1 LPAGFRKRYPMP
13 KQPRLAPPESEGSYE
28 VGYRKPPLANRFAK
42 GKSGNPRGR
51 PRGAKKSPP
60 ALNEERLKDIIVAEA
75 YRTIRLTANGRPVT
89 ISIAEAVV
97 RSIALAAAK
106 GHQRSQRLFTD
117 MLSSTERANKA
128 HYDEWLETAIEY
140 KLDWERELDRR
151 ARLGI
156 VAPAPLPHPDD
167 IIIDM
172 KTGRVKVVG
181 PFTKEEKRTWDKLRA
196 RKTECDEIIA
206 EHEQTLRD
214 EPTCEYARFLRD
226 EIRHERHLRQ
236 IIGKVIKD

>member
-1 LPAGFRKRYPMP
+1 MP
-13 KQPRLAPPESEGSYE
+13 KQPRLISPAPDTDYD
-28 VGYRKPPLANRFAK
+28 VGYRKPPVGHRFAK
-42 GKSGNPRGR
+42 GKSGNPKGR
-51 PRGAKKSPP
+51 PRGARKTAP

-128 HYDEWLETAIEY
+128 LYDEWLETAIDY
-140 KLDWERELDRR
+140 KVEWEKELERR
-151 ARLGI
+151 KRLGI
-156 VAPAPLPHPDD
+156 VAPAPLPHPHD

-172 KTGRVKVVG
+172 KTGRVQIQG
-181 PFTKEEKRTWDKLRA
+181 PFTKEEKAKWDRLRT
-196 RKTECDEIIA
+196 RKAECTEIIA

-214 EPTCEYARFLRD
+214 EPDCDYATVLRD
-226 EIRHERHLRQ
+226 EIKHERKMRD
-236 IIGKVIKD
+236 IIARAIKD